1 MQLDD
6 IINVFK
12 TVALSYKSPRL
23 SFDMGDDYLIEG
35 SQEHQYPKF
44 FLETPFQIFWNSK
57 SQQQYYS
64 VGFAFYVLMNKA
76 EDDTEDQIAGVSD
89 SALIT
94 ERILT
99 KIRTDFHQILS
110 IDSVDS
116 LTFNDMTNEG
126 LSTCRTNI
134 TVLVLRNV
142 CDNED
147 EYFDE

>member
-12 TVALSYKSPRL
+12 TVALSYNSPRL

-44 FLETPFQIFWNSK
+44 FLETPFQIFWNSTN
-57 SQQQYYS
+57 QQSFYE
-64 VGFAFYVLMNKA
+64 VTFAFYVLMNKA
-76 EDDTEDQIAGVSD
+76 EDDIEDQIMGVSD
-89 SALIT
+89 SAIIS

-99 KIRTDFHQILS
+99 KIRTDFHQVLS
-110 IDSVDS
+110 ITTANS
-116 LTFNDMTNEG
+116 LTYNDMTNEG
-126 LSTCRTNI
+126 LSTCRTDI
-134 TVLVLRNV
+134 TVKVLRNV
-142 CDNED
+142 CDNEE